1 MPELK
6 TVLVTGGKAR
16 IGKDIAT
23 GLAKAGWSV
32 AVHCHSDLA
41 QANAVAGELEACGV
55 AAMAVQAD
63 LADNTALAAIFPAIT
78 ARLGPVTGLVNN
90 ASRFM
95 WDDWQSATPEQFNA
109 HMQVNLLAPLLL
121 SQAFARQL
129 PDGASGAI
137 VNLIDQRVWK
147 LTPAY
152 LSYTLS
158 KAALW
163 TLTQTLA
170 QSLAPR
176 IRVNAVGPGPILAN
190 IHQPSSVFEMEAASV
205 PLGAIASPAAVT
217 EAVLY
222 LMDAKAV
229 TGQMIAVDGGQHL
242 GWQTPDA
249 LLEMTR

>member
-1 MPELK
+1 LPGMK
-6 TVLVTGGKAR
+6 TALVTGGKAR
-16 IGKDIAT
+16 IGRDISL
-23 GLAKAGWSV
+23 GLARSGWNV
-32 AVHCHSDLA
+32 ALHFHTDGA
-41 QANAVAGELEACGV
+41 QAEAVVAELEAHGV
-55 AAMAVQAD
+55 KAMAVQAD
-63 LADNTALAAIFPAIT
+63 LANPDALAQLFPVIA
-78 ARLGPVTGLVNN
+78 ARLGPVTGLINN
-90 ASRFM
+90 ASRFL
-95 WDDWQSATPEQFNA
+95 WDDAATVTPALFTE

-129 PDGASGAI
+129 PAGAI
-137 VNLIDQRVWK
+137 GSIINIIDQRVWK

-158 KAALW
+158 KSALW

-170 QSLAPR
+170 QSLAPHV
-176 IRVNAVGPGPILAN
+176 RVNAVGPGPTLAN
-190 IHQPSSVFEMEAASV
+190 VHQQAGLFEAEARSI
-205 PLGAIASPAAVT
+205 PLGPVVDPAAVT

-222 LMDAKAV
+222 LMQAKAV